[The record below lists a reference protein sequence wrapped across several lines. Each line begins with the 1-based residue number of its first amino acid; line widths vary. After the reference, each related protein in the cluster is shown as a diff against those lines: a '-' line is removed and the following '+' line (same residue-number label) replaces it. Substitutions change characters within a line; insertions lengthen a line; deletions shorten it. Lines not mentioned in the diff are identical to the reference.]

1 MIPPSLLPTSFQFIS
16 TPYCVYHQDSFKP
29 LSLYMEGL
37 HLGASCCHL
46 FPASLIE
53 PLYSFSFC
61 STPILAILSFPL
73 RMHSTLDKLT
83 ASYGSEVSLRN
94 HARVEESPS
103 LESHTEVGTW
113 YQKNR
118 LLFLWQ

>member
-1 MIPPSLLPTSFQFIS
+1 
-16 TPYCVYHQDSFKP
+16 
-29 LSLYMEGL
+29 MEGL

-118 LLFLWQ
+118 LLFCGNKVSYFFRYLLFFIYFISFHFDLFSFK